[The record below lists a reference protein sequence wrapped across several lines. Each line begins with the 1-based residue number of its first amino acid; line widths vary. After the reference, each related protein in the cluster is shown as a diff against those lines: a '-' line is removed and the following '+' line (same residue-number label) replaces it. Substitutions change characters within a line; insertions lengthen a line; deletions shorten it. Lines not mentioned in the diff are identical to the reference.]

1 MTHLKKFGLAFA
13 FIALAFASYS
23 PLHAQ
28 VSARTL
34 SMSQGTKDA
43 VSLDLPTAEHRMV
56 ERLWTDFV
64 KDNFDNRNKKN
75 RRSRE
80 MEALNISIPL
90 VSTTG
95 NVDMYSVVNERG
107 DGSELVV
114 WIATNQ
120 GYVSPTETPDRYI
133 ETEKFLLRFAL
144 DVARAQLDEQIED
157 QEKDLRDMERDL
169 GRMENEQERSRR
181 AIEQARERIAEEERN
196 IEQNIAD
203 QEAMRQQMETQRQL
217 IQQTKDRKNG
227 MR

>member
-1 MTHLKKFGLAFA
+1 MSNLKKFGSLLALLVMFA
-13 FIALAFASYS
+13 MAGYS
-23 PLHAQ
+23 TLNAQ
-28 VSARTL
+28 VNARTL
-34 SMSQGTKDA
+34 SMSQGVKDA
-43 VSLDLPTAEHRMV
+43 VTLDLPTADQRMV

-64 KDNFDNRNKKN
+64 KDNFDNRNKRN
-75 RRSRE
+75 RRSKE

-107 DGSELVV
+107 EGSELVI

-217 IQQTKDRKNG
+217 IQQTKDRKDN
-227 MR
+227 M